1 MYLVFHLWSLEWF
14 PFVHSDEVWLASLTR
29 AMLHERS
36 IAATEDFFRLT
47 PRHPHALKTLFHLAQ
62 MPFVA
67 ISFDHYRVR
76 LLSLLAGFASLAF
89 LAAAGRATEPAGR
102 SRGWSFAIPAL
113 LLAVEIQ
120 FIYTAH
126 LARQE
131 ALLVALLAWV
141 LWQSLRDPHHRLE
154 QPDKDHLRSAAFSG
168 CVVGLAAGIHPNAF
182 LVGLATLALIA
193 TEPLPWRRRVGR
205 TAMAA
210 VCMGGAAGT
219 LLALS
224 LWMDPDFL
232 VHYAAFGAEVG
243 VAAPPIQRIF
253 GLPRHLATLFFR
265 RAGTYYLPPVQPQ
278 LIVFGASL
286 LAAPFFRA
294 APVIRR
300 LAAAQLAVIAGMVV
314 VGKYAPPAAVL
325 LWPGGV
331 LLAWAI
337 VGRLLPGARERAMVG
352 CALALMLAVQSGA
365 AMADEH
371 VMQRSGGGY
380 RGYLAAVRAS
390 VPDAETVV
398 LANLNA
404 GFAFEYGQLRVW
416 RDLQHLPRGASL
428 LGFLRSE
435 GIELVFYPD
444 ELDVIFAERPVWNA
458 VYGNLYPW
466 YGHMQRIVREESEP
480 VTRFAASCYAMRL
493 VRYRCAGPYGVSVY
507 RLLPEGNRSR

>member
-47 PRHPHALKTLFHLAQ
+47 PRHPHALKTIFHLVQ

-67 ISFDHYRVR
+67 IAFDHYSVR
-76 LLSLLAGFASLAF
+76 LLSLLAGMSSLAF
-89 LAAAGRATEPAGR
+89 LVGAGRAIAPSGRTPA
-102 SRGWSFAIPAL
+102 WLFAIPSL

-131 ALLVALLAWV
+131 ALLLSLLAWV
-141 LWQSLRDPHHRLE
+141 LWQSLHVPHHRG
-154 QPDKDHLRSAAFSG
+154 DKPGTSPLRGAVFRG

-182 LVGLATLALIA
+182 LVGIVTLALLA
-193 TEPLPWRRRVGR
+193 TEPVPWRRRLSR
-205 TAMAA
+205 TAAAA

-219 LLALS
+219 LVALS

-243 VAAPPIQRIF
+243 VAATPIQRVF
-253 GLPRHLATLFFR
+253 GLPRHLATLLFR
-265 RAGTYYLPPVQPQ
+265 RAGTYYLPPVRPQ
-278 LIVFGASL
+278 LIVFGVSL
-286 LAAPFFRA
+286 LVAPFFRSV
-294 APVIRR
+294 PVIQR

-314 VGKYAPPAAVL
+314 VGKYAPPAVVL

-337 VGRLLPGARERAMVG
+337 VSHLVAGPRERAIVG
-352 CALALMLAVQSGA
+352 CALALMLAIQTGV

-371 VMQRSGGGY
+371 AMQRSGNGY
-380 RGYLAAVRAS
+380 RGYLSAVRNS
-390 VPDAETVV
+390 VPDGETVV

-404 GFAFEYGQLRVW
+404 GFAFHYGQLRVW
-416 RDLQHLPRGASL
+416 RDVQHLPHPPDL

-435 GIELVFYPD
+435 GIELVLHPD

-466 YGHMQRIVREESEP
+466 YGQLQRIVREESEP
-480 VTRFAASCYAMRL
+480 VTRFSAPCYAMRL

-507 RLLPEGNRSR
+507 RLLPEGIRSR